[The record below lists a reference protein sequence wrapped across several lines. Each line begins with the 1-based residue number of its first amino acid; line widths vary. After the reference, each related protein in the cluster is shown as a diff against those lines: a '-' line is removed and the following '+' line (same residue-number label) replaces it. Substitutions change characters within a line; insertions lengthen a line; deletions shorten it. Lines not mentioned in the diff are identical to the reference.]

1 MDESA
6 ALRKRLDPLYAGP
19 PDEFVAG
26 RDALAKELK
35 AEGDA
40 DAAEAVKRLR
50 RPSVAAA
57 LLNRVALEHAKE
69 AKAFAGA
76 VAKLRKAKGR
86 EALKDAARAQRDA
99 AAKLVELAEGEGG
112 GGPALDRVA
121 ETLQAAAADEAV
133 EDLVL
138 RGRLEREQRAAS
150 IGFGLDVGGAADDES
165 ARRGK
170 GAKAV
175 KAAKGARPAKG
186 DEAAKGA
193 RGGAGSS
200 STGAVAKVPS
210 AAEQKRERAAEKRR
224 EQARKRE
231 QRKVEKAKKALEAA
245 VAEQV
250 KAEARAEDAEEAL
263 VAAKADLAEAKEAAK
278 AAASAVKDAKREL
291 RERELADLG

>member
-40 DAAEAVKRLR
+40 EAAKAVKGLR

-57 LLNRVALEHAKE
+57 LLNRVALGNAKE
-69 AKAFAGA
+69 AKTFASA

-99 AAKLVELAEGEGG
+99 AAKLVELAEGAGGEGA
-112 GGPALDRVA
+112 ALDRVA
-121 ETLQAAAADEAV
+121 ETLQAAAADESV
-133 EDLVL
+133 EDLVV
-138 RGRLEREQRAAS
+138 RGRLEKEQRAAS
-150 IGFGLDVGGAADDES
+150 IGFGLDVGGADDDEP
-165 ARRGK
+165 APRKREAT
-170 GAKAV
+170 AKPQPQ
-175 KAAKGARPAKG
+175 AKNEP
-186 DEAAKGA
+186 
-193 RGGAGSS
+193 
-200 STGAVAKVPS
+200 T
-210 AAEQKRERAAEKRR
+210 AAERKRAAAAEKRR

-245 VAEQV
+245 VAVQV
-250 KAEARAEDAEEAL
+250 KAENGADDAEEAL
-263 VAAKADLAEAKEAAK
+263 AEAKADLADAKETAK
-278 AAASAVKDAKREL
+278 AATAAVKDAKREL
-291 RERELADLG
+291 RERERELADLD

>member
-19 PDEFVAG
+19 PDEFAAG

-40 DAAEAVKRLR
+40 EAAKAVKGLR

-57 LLNRVALEHAKE
+57 LLNRVALGNAKE
-69 AKAFAGA
+69 AKAFASA

-99 AAKLVELAEGEGG
+99 AAKLVELAGEGG
-112 GGPALDRVA
+112 EGSAALDRVA
-121 ETLQAAAADEAV
+121 ETLQAAAADESV

-138 RGRLEREQRAAS
+138 RGRLEKEQRAAS
-150 IGFGLDVGGAADDES
+150 IGFGLDVGGADEGDEPTPPMKATAKS
-165 ARRGK
+165 RKKAGK
-170 GAKAV
+170 GE
-175 KAAKGARPAKG
+175 KGP
-186 DEAAKGA
+186 
-193 RGGAGSS
+193 
-200 STGAVAKVPS
+200 T
-210 AAEQKRERAAEKRR
+210 AAERKRAAAAEKRR

-245 VAEQV
+245 VAVQV
-250 KAEARAEDAEEAL
+250 KAENGADDAEEAL
-263 VAAKADLAEAKEAAK
+263 AEAKADLADAKETAK
-278 AAASAVKDAKREL
+278 AATAAVKDAKREL
-291 RERELADLG
+291 RERERELADLD